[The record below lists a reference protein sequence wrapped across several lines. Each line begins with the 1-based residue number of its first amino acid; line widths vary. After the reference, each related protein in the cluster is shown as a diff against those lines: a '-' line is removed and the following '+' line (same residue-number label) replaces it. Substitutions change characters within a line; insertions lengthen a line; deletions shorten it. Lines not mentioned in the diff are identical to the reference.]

1 MSLGALLPVEYR
13 IKILIV
19 LAFGVITL
27 FFMIFV
33 DAATI
38 QLVAAKKRIGWRKIL
53 GDKLASSA
61 RLDTTR
67 RNEYKEGK

>member
-1 MSLGALLPVEYR
+1 LLPVEFL

-19 LAFGVITL
+19 SALGVITL
-27 FFMIFV
+27 FFMTFV

-53 GDKLASSA
+53 GDKMASPA
-61 RLDTTR
+61 DLDTTR
-67 RNEYKEGK
+67 RM